1 MNSLTIPQVP
11 EGTPKEQC
19 FFFLKL
25 QKAGAI
31 GLALN
36 LVKVEREESPEAFE
50 GFWKE
55 DLDISKGYVSKLR
68 KVGNFGAKNGFSY
81 EKLVGYA
88 IEGLYESIVRGEK
101 LGSSPEYILSE
112 AKTWTKQDR
121 RDQKKADCKYQG
133 EPITVCP
140 ECWGAYVD
148 GKHP

>member
-1 MNSLTIPQVP
+1 MKHELTIPQVP

-55 DLDISKGYVSKLR
+55 DLGITKGYVSKLR
-68 KVGNFGAKNGFSY
+68 TIGNFALEHSFRY
-81 EKLVGYA
+81 ETLAGYP
-88 IEGLYESIVRGEK
+88 IENLYESIKGNRGAN
-101 LGSSPEYILSE
+101 PEYVLAE
-112 AKTWTKQDR
+112 AKTWRPSD
-121 RDQKKADCKYQG
+121 
-133 EPITVCP
+133 
-140 ECWGAYVD
+140 
-148 GKHP
+148 